1 MKKVFGIV
9 GWSGS
14 GKTDLTTRVISFF
27 VKKKI
32 SVSSLKHTHHNF
44 QIDKEGKDSD
54 KHLKSGA
61 NEVMIYNENK
71 WALVSAPQKNKT
83 KIEKIVEK
91 FENNTEFIIIEGLKY
106 SEFPKIEVVRSS
118 LNKPFIHSTDNNI
131 KAIAIDKKNHNFVN
145 KDLPIFN
152 FYETEK
158 IANFI
163 INYFQK

>member
-14 GKTDLTTRVISFF
+14 GKTDLTTRVITFF

-44 QIDKEGKDSD
+44 QIDKAGKDSD

-61 NEVMIYNENK
+61 NEVMIYNENR
-71 WALVSAPQKNKT
+71 WALISAPQKNKT
-83 KIEKIVEK
+83 NIEKIIEK
-91 FENNTEFIIIEGLKY
+91 FENNTDFVIIEGLKY
-106 SEFPKIEVVRSS
+106 SKFPKIEVIKSS
-118 LNKPFIHSTDNNI
+118 LNKPLIHATDDNI
-131 KAIAIDKKNHNFVN
+131 KAIVVDKKNHDFQNTE
-145 KDLPIFN
+145 LPIFD